1 METPDARGGLGVSCA
16 PSPRTLTSPLPSP
29 LPSDGSGEGTASER
43 ELFYKSLPTSAKF
56 RGSMRRF
63 FGEFSSWP
71 SPPVG
76 EKEWLAT
83 PCEQTASSRPSPPVE
98 EKAAAGRLKRKTAL
112 FNPFYKAQSIFKNA
126 PGMVLIFPIRIYRWT
141 ISPALSLLFGPYGGC
156 RFTPTCSQYAMD
168 AIREHGALAGLA
180 LSAKRICR
188 CHPWGGCGHDPVPG
202 KTEHARPGIEGRI
215 VLKNAG

>member
-76 EKEWLAT
+76 EK
-83 PCEQTASSRPSPPVE
+83 VV
-98 EKAAAGRLKRKTAL
+98 AGRLRDKTAL

-180 LSAKRICR
+180 LSARRICR